1 MGWKPMAVRAAA
13 WALLGL
19 FFAGAACAADGTASL
34 PASDSFPVATDARV
48 GGDESQTRFVM
59 DLDRKID
66 LHVFTLA
73 DPYRVV
79 VDIPQVTFQL
89 PPHAGDDGRGLVKA
103 FRFGLGMPGGAR
115 MAFDLLKPD

>member
-1 MGWKPMAVRAAA
+1 MGWKPMAVRAAG

-19 FFAGAACAADGTASL
+19 FLAAGPALAADGLANGPANL
-34 PASDSFPVATDARV
+34 LASDSFPVATDARV
-48 GGDESQTRFVM
+48 GGDDSQTRFVV

-79 VDIPQVTFQL
+79 VDIPQVRFQL
-89 PPHAGDDGRGLVKA
+89 PPNTGENGRGLIKT
-103 FRFGLGMPGGAR
+103 FRYGLG
-115 MAFDLLKPD
+115 